1 MRKKVSGPAVLHC
14 SRVNEKKNIFQFGH
28 DSKLY
33 IKAVAAMKKQPLAP
47 NPTPTTTPEVVKK
60 TVATVET
67 PETANENSL
76 DLSRKKELESEVSYS
91 LRIGLMGS
99 LSSFQKSEFSKLIIL
114 RKSMSSLDSLEQTS
128 VRFSIE
134 TFNFP
139 GLQRITNDH
148 IVSCL
153 RNSSNSV

>member
-1 MRKKVSGPAVLHC
+1 MSDPAVLHC
-14 SRVNEKKNIFQFGH
+14 SHVDEKIYIFQFGH

-67 PETANENSL
+67 PETANENSP
-76 DLSRKKELESEVSYS
+76 DLSRKKELESKVSYS

-99 LSSFQKSEFSKLIIL
+99 LSSFHKSEFSKLIIL
-114 RKSMSSLDSLEQTS
+114 IPPLT
-128 VRFSIE
+128 
-134 TFNFP
+134 
-139 GLQRITNDH
+139 GLGEIYDQ
-148 IVSCL
+148 SGL
-153 RNSSNSV
+153 SKGQ